1 MASVVLSPP
10 VDIARVPQDATPSDL
25 ASLRMVRPL
34 QSSTRM
40 RTSALSIPTLAA
52 VLALGVLH
60 GAVHAEPRTGGRTA
74 LHASTGALTGAIAIT
89 GTTRTGVAG
98 VAAGELTSARDSV
111 APRPPRKQAH
121 LSASDVAALVAPHGP
136 AIERC
141 YLDAVG
147 GVRRT
152 SQLDLM
158 FVIARQ
164 GHVLSVDIGAPAAS
178 PLAVDAMVRCIR
190 SAVDS
195 LHFPERRNDTTAIVP
210 YVFQRTE
217 APSAGPQLS
226 CWNPKGC

>member
-1 MASVVLSPP
+1 
-10 VDIARVPQDATPSDL
+10 
-25 ASLRMVRPL
+25 
-34 QSSTRM
+34 M
-40 RTSALSIPTLAA
+40 RTSALSVPTLVA

-60 GAVHAEPRTGGRTA
+60 TSAHAEPATGGRAPAHT
-74 LHASTGALTGAIAIT
+74 STGALTTGAIAIT
-89 GTTRTGVAG
+89 GTPATGRVAG
-98 VAAGELTSARDSV
+98 VAAREVASPSRDLTAS
-111 APRPPRKQAH
+111 PRPARKQAH
-121 LSASDVAALVAPHGP
+121 LSASEVAALVAPHGP

-164 GHVLSVDIGAPAAS
+164 GHVLSVDIGAPSAS
-178 PLAVDAMVRCIR
+178 PYAVDAMVRCIR
-190 SAVDS
+190 SSVDS

-226 CWNPKGC
+226 CWNAKGC